1 MTDHIVLQGI
11 SARGHHGVLDFEKV
25 DGQDFVVD
33 VALEV
38 DLPRCL
44 VGRARGA
51 RALRAAWV
59 SGCVARIT
67 GPALDLIESR
77 ADKIALAALNRPLV
91 QAVEVTVHK
100 PHAPVGVPV
109 TDVRVLVERHRD
121 EPVVIA
127 LGANL
132 GGVRATLEA
141 AVRALADV
149 EGLRISAVSDLFE
162 TDPVGGPEQP
172 AYLNAV
178 VLARTRLAAFTLL
191 TELHAIEADRG
202 RVRETRWG
210 ARTLDLDLIQYGDPA
225 TGPEL
230 FSRDPELT
238 LPPPSA
244 HRRAV
249 DPPPETPASCSA
261 RMACAAMSGVCSAG
275 FATTALP
282 AASAAATCPAKMA
295 SGNFQGDRHAK
306 TPRPRSAS
314 VFHSPARAGSAI
326 GTAAPTPPSPA
337 HTRQH
342 TAPTRP
348 PARP

>member
-38 DLPRCL
+38 DLRRP
-44 VGRARGA
+44 GRSDLLAHTVDYA
-51 RALRAAWV
+51 DMASEVV
-59 SGCVARIT
+59 SLIT
-67 GPALDLIESR
+67 GPSLDLIEAL

-210 ARTLDLDLIQYGDPA
+210 ARTLDLDLIQYGDPE
-225 TGPEL
+225 TGTEL
-230 FSRDPELT
+230 ISRDPELI
-238 LPPPSA
+238 LPHPRAHERAFVLAPWQALDAEAQLRVGEELVSVSELLERTDQDGIRPGPSW
-244 HRRAV
+244 
-249 DPPPETPASCSA
+249 
-261 RMACAAMSGVCSAG
+261 
-275 FATTALP
+275 
-282 AASAAATCPAKMA
+282 
-295 SGNFQGDRHAK
+295 
-306 TPRPRSAS
+306 
-314 VFHSPARAGSAI
+314 SPSW
-326 GTAAPTPPSPA
+326 
-337 HTRQH
+337 
-342 TAPTRP
+342 
-348 PARP
+348 